1 VETLSVD
8 TTTFLFFSLAELQCY
23 PGGHHLCEARFLV
36 SFVGGYSVVQPTRF
50 KAKSVCEKLLL
61 GCEPGPFLFPVFYF
75 FPGIKR
81 GGWRRSSHLVTMS

>member
-1 VETLSVD
+1 M
-8 TTTFLFFSLAELQCY
+8 
-23 PGGHHLCEARFLV
+23 
-36 SFVGGYSVVQPTRF
+36 VQPTRF